1 MRIRKLLLIYPGR
14 SIRSLITKYVYA
26 ELSDID
32 IMEADTGRQA
42 LEQLAAQR
50 FDIVACTDQLKD
62 MELMDLKIQ
71 QRETPA
77 NKDTPFVVVSESESA
92 HTRND
97 LVSRGFDHV
106 VQIRVRPADLV
117 YKINRLCD
125 PRNWRRDPR
134 YHIPSMDVTIRMQQ
148 HTMEAFLIN
157 ISMGGILVELTT
169 DLPHLLMQSG
179 VEINLQI
186 LLAGGPFTIEG
197 LKGKLLRLEMI
208 KWTAGLAPSAMR
220 ATFMFE
226 ALSDASRSKLRELFQ
241 IAKADGLLAAAVRD
255 CVSGSGPNCPQ
266 AAKIAAPLELRR
278 RTNIP

>member
-32 IMEADTGRQA
+32 IIEAETGREA

-62 MELMDLKIQ
+62 MELKDLKNQ
-71 QRETPA
+71 QRETPT
-77 NKDTPFVVVSESESA
+77 NKDTPFVVLSESESA

-106 VQIRVRPADLV
+106 VQIRVRPSDLIL
-117 YKINRLCD
+117 KINKLCD
-125 PRNWRRDPR
+125 PRNWRRDAR
-134 YHIPSMDVTIRMQQ
+134 YHIPSMRVTIRMHQ
-148 HTMEAFLIN
+148 HAMEAFLIN
-157 ISMGGILVELTT
+157 ISMGGLLVELTT
-169 DLPHLLMQSG
+169 DLPHLLMQNG

-186 LLAGGPFTIEG
+186 PLAGGLFTIEG

-208 KWTAGLAPSAMR
+208 KWTADLVPAAMR
-220 ATFMFE
+220 ATFIFE
-226 ALSDASRSKLRELFQ
+226 ALSDTSRRQLQELFQ
-241 IAKADGLLAAAVRD
+241 IAKADGLLAPT
-255 CVSGSGPNCPQ
+255 VS
-266 AAKIAAPLELRR
+266 E
-278 RTNIP
+278 